1 MTNCSVRTH
10 FNKVIKNLFS
20 LATDEVAENLPFPD
34 GKEIS
39 STDRDWQYTTT
50 GKPINPFKGIV
61 HFGINV

>member
-50 GKPINPFKGIV
+50 GIRSIRLNAVPSSK
-61 HFGINV
+61 